1 MSQSGIPSIPG
12 SLGLPLRLTLGF
24 VGLAGVK
31 ADTLDIY
38 RLDSAAW
45 LTTDIAVVERT
56 NNHLVAWIGRTGN
69 YGLLGETDRVYL
81 PIVFRASDR

>member
-1 MSQSGIPSIPG
+1 M
-12 SLGLPLRLTLGF
+12 GF

-38 RLDSAAW
+38 RLDSSAW

-56 NNHLVAWIGRTGN
+56 GSHLVAWIEHPGI
-69 YGLLGETDRVYL
+69 YGLLGETNRVYL
-81 PIVFRASDR
+81 PIVLRASSQ